1 MTHAGAGAR
10 QVSTVDAFQ
19 GSEKEVIIVTCVRTT
34 RLGFIDSPKRLN
46 VTLTRAKR
54 YAYILYVFEASDGL
68 AHTLP
73 RHLILVGN
81 GKVLAGNRT
90 WHTILSYIEVR
101 LSPPPTALCGQPRVV

>member
-1 MTHAGAGAR
+1 MPCNGGCGGGE

-54 YAYILYVFEASDGL
+54 CGL
-68 AHTLP
+68 AF
-73 RHLILVGN
+73 GA
-81 GKVLAGNRT
+81 VLGGSSF
-90 WHTILSYIEVR
+90 WLWER
-101 LSPPPTALCGQPRVV
+101 LGCSHVNFVSGI